1 MLDEATTHLYSLLD
15 QMIEGHQWLKS
26 HLDVVPKS
34 VWTVDPF
41 GHGPVTPH
49 LLRTAGL
56 HNTVIQRTRYGFKQW
71 LADRQIS
78 EFYWK
83 MSWNTKGSIL
93 CHHFP
98 FDVYSTKHSCG
109 PDPHTCLAF
118 DFRAKNPLRAVPITN
133 DNVRSKAETLLEQY
147 AKNAS
152 LTQRRLGPGRQRF
165 PPRQR
170 R

>member
-1 MLDEATTHLYSLLD
+1 M
-15 QMIEGHQWLKS
+15 
-26 HLDVVPKS
+26 
-34 VWTVDPF
+34 
-41 GHGPVTPH
+41 TPY

-56 HNTVIQRTRYGFKQW
+56 HNTVIQRIHYGFKQW

-98 FDVYSTKHSCG
+98 FDIYSTKHSCG
-109 PDPHTCLAF
+109 LDPLTCLAF
-118 DFRAKNPLRAVPITN
+118 DFRAENPLRAVAITY

-147 AKNAS
+147 AKSGS
-152 LTQRRLGPGRQRF
+152 LTKHNVVLALVGNDFRYINGDEHQLPKTLQLHQQQPQPLQRRGQFWNAQPLL
-165 PPRQR
+165 
-170 R
+170 

>member
-1 MLDEATTHLYSLLD
+1 M
-15 QMIEGHQWLKS
+15 
-26 HLDVVPKS
+26 
-34 VWTVDPF
+34 
-41 GHGPVTPH
+41 TPY

-56 HNTVIQRTRYGFKQW
+56 HNTVIQRIHYGFKQW

-98 FDVYSTKHSCG
+98 FDIYSTKHSCG
-109 PDPHTCLAF
+109 LDPLTCLAF
-118 DFRAKNPLRAVPITN
+118 DFRAENPLRAVPITN

-147 AKNAS
+147 AKSGS
-152 LTQRRLGPGRQRF
+152 LTKHNVVLALVGNDFRYINGAGTAGGDAVERSGDPSQWRQTDGQRLVSSLITENW
-165 PPRQR
+165 
-170 R
+170 